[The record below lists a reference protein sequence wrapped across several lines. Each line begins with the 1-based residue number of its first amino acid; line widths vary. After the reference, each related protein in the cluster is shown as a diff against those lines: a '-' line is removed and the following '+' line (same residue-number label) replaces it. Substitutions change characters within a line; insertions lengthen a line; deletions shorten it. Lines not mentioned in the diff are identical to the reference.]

1 MTTQIENQIAPAKI
15 YFDAFVKSEQ
25 NLAKRQTTAWRK
37 NPELLRLIAVAVHY
51 CDNDSQ
57 TFCDKKNKMVTDT
70 KYRRE
75 LYRTSGVGDIEFL
88 LDRDCRNDLKA
99 FRTVGENSQYTD
111 NYILAI
117 CENSQ
122 AKGAHGLL
130 QAETKMLKA
139 IEKEFL
145 SLSDND
151 STDSDS
157 DSDTDSD
164 STDTEPQAEMSQAE
178 IIEAEFSAMLAKLKS
193 QGISPA
199 DFWDHTASDNMD
211 KITTEAQAEFLKIA
225 S

>member
-1 MTTQIENQIAPAKI
+1 MTTQIENQIAPATI
-15 YFDAFVKSEQ
+15 YFNAFVKSEKS
-25 NLAKRQTTAWRK
+25 LAQRQMTAWRK

-51 CDNDSQ
+51 ADNDSQ
-57 TFCDKKNKMVTDT
+57 SFCDKKNKMVTDT

-75 LYRTSGVGDIEFL
+75 LYRTSGVGNIEFL

-99 FRTVGENSQYTD
+99 FRNVGENSQYTD

-130 QAETKMLKA
+130 QAEAKMLKA

-157 DSDTDSD
+157 DSDTDS
-164 STDTEPQAEMSQAE
+164 TDTEPQAEKSQAE
-178 IIEAEFSAMLAKLKS
+178 IIEAEFAAMLAKLKS

-199 DFWDHTASDNMD
+199 DFWDHTASENMD
-211 KITTEAQAEFLKIA
+211 KITSEAQAEFLKIA

>member
-1 MTTQIENQIAPAKI
+1 MTNENKTSPAAI

-37 NPELLRLIAVAVHY
+37 NPELLGLLASAVHY

-57 TFCDKKNKMVTDT
+57 SFCEKKQKMVTDT

-75 LYRTSGVGDIEFL
+75 LYRTSGVGNIEYL

-99 FRTVGENSQYTD
+99 FRKVGESSQYSE

-122 AKGAHGLL
+122 AKGSHGLL

-139 IEKEFL
+139 IEKEYL

-151 STDSDS
+151 SDSESDS
-157 DSDTDSD
+157 ESD
-164 STDTEPQAEMSQAE
+164 SNDTEPQAEKSQAE
-178 IIEAEFSAMLAKLKS
+178 IIEAEFSTMLAKLKA

-199 DFWDHTASDNMD
+199 EFWDHTASENMD
-211 KITTEAQAEFLKIA
+211 QITIEAQAEFIKIA